1 MADYV
6 MICGEEDGDCTEVRL
21 LYMAEDATDI
31 PKSYYLN
38 TMYFPGFSRG
48 WRVGVPSEYYMSVP
62 R

>member
-1 MADYV
+1 

-48 WRVGVPSEYYMSVP
+48 
-62 R
+62 